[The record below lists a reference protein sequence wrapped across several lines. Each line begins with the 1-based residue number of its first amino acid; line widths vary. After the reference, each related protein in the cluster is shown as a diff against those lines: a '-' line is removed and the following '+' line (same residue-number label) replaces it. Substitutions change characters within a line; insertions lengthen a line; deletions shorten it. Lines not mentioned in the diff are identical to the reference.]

1 MQRGSRNDLLAVKH
15 KAGDRDLGTAVAIML
30 AVVFVPMRLAV
41 VVVAMAWLEELEGST
56 ALDNSEIDLIPRRR
70 STA

>member
-1 MQRGSRNDLLAVKH
+1 MA
-15 KAGDRDLGTAVAIML
+15 TML